1 MRSLDDRNSPWTKN
15 QKMNVLSIII
25 NNIFRLKNSSEFS
38 LASVFVVWRFSVLEG
53 IVLFDTPPPAIHSA
67 QKGRL
72 DFNLN
77 AHNSG
82 F

>member
-1 MRSLDDRNSPWTKN
+1 MGNSPWTKN
-15 QKMNVLSIII
+15 QKINVLSIII
-25 NNIFRLKNSSEFS
+25 NNIFSLEIVANLALLAFLKCGV
-38 LASVFVVWRFSVLEG
+38 LAFWRVSFCL
-53 IVLFDTPPPAIHSA
+53 IRPPPIHSA